1 MIERFYDYKKFC
13 DDQFCEYE
21 YNKITASLLFTIT
34 NNTLKIENINST
46 NANDKSYHHGTEL
59 MIHFLQNQLNK
70 GVVFTRIHG
79 RLSSVDAAKNWHNSI
94 PFYANLPHYINNYFH
109 TNYVF
114 HLYDGLDRHIEL
126 TDSYNQACQDGMRN
140 DYIEKLIQEH
150 LKINEDLCF
159 ELIIV

>member
-1 MIERFYDYKKFC
+1 MIERFYDYKRFC

-21 YNKITASLLFTIT
+21 NGKITSFLIFTIT
-34 NNTLKIENINST
+34 NGTLKIEDINSKD
-46 NANDKSYHHGTEL
+46 AIDESYHHGTEL
-59 MIHFLQNQLNK
+59 MINFLQNQMNK

-79 RLSSVDAAKNWHNSI
+79 RLSSVDAADGWRKSI

-114 HLYDGLDRHIEL
+114 HLYDGLDKHVEL
-126 TDSYNQACQDGMRN
+126 TDSYNQACQDGIRN

-150 LKINEDLCF
+150 LKINGDLCF
-159 ELIIV
+159 EFVIV